1 MKFWLFILFLLFIPA
16 FLYGHPGKTDYRGGH
31 KCWKNCGQWE
41 LANREYHLH
50 DREGKTIRLESRN
63 EPAKAVQSG
72 RVPVPDKYFLQE
84 ELPAEPES
92 AGRVIEKEDD
102 IKERQA
108 VIERH
113 ETVTIYR
120 EAFLPFYAILLILA
134 FLLLIF
140 LVFRER
146 EKSLKKQLI
155 AQSRGKTQQKTKPG
169 R

>member
-1 MKFWLFILFLLFIPA
+1 MKSGLFILFLLSVPA
-16 FLYGHPGKTDYRGGH
+16 FLYAHPGKTDYRGGH

-50 DREGKTIRLESRN
+50 DREGKTIRLENRN

-84 ELPAEPES
+84 ELTVEPET

-108 VIERH
+108 VIEKH

-134 FLLLIF
+134 FLLLIL
-140 LVFRER
+140 LVLMR
-146 EKSLKKQLI
+146 KKKEPKEAVDR
-155 AQSRGKTQQKTKPG
+155 AQSRENAK
-169 R
+169 